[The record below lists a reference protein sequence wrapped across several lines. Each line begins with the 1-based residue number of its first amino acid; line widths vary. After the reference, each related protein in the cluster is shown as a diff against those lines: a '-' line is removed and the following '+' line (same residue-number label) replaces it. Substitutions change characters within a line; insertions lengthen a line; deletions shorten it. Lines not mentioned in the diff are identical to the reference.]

1 MPEPSH
7 KELAERADWA
17 RRHRARFLKK
27 NQPLVGIQTAQQAT
41 EKEATEPPPYAEL
54 HCLTHFSFQ
63 RGASSPEELVRR
75 AWALG
80 YTALAITDEC
90 SVAGVVR
97 AWSAHKVCARAPE
110 PGDAFDDELSAV
122 RAARRAAGVSAPLQL
137 LFGSEFRFDGQGT
150 LVAIA
155 RDLHSWGDLC
165 SFITACRRAAPKGHH
180 ALPPLAQALAAL
192 RRCALLWAPAKE
204 GSTAIDSIAAC
215 ALQTSVSGPF
225 DSKITLLAE
234 LHGGADDALWLA
246 QLRALSAATG
256 WPLAAAGDVHMHVRA
271 RKRLHDVMTAIRV
284 GQPVH
289 ACGFALQANA
299 ERHLRPR
306 ERLAAVYPPDLLAA
320 TLAVAA
326 RCAFGLDEIQYN
338 YPEEAVIEG
347 LTPTETLAQL
357 TREGAAW
364 RFPKGVPPRIQG
376 FIDKELALIEECRY
390 EMFFLT
396 VHDIVRW
403 ARGQGILCQ
412 GRGSAANSV
421 VCYCLGITAADP
433 EKSNPLL
440 ERFISKARQDE
451 PPDIDVDFEHERRE
465 QVIQYIYRKY
475 GRSRAALS
483 ATVICYRRRSA
494 LRDVGRALG
503 VDERLIDAFAKDHH
517 WFDDGLAAHRLG
529 DLAATVGA
537 AITPALASLGLQRT
551 AQLRGAPRHRS
562 QHVGGFVLTETPLH
576 RLVPLENAAMEG
588 DPVQW
593 ADPDAEREAP
603 ASAHAICPELERWLP
618 PRPALRQVIQWDKD
632 DLDALGLM
640 KVDVLALGMLTAMR
654 RCLEMVSRRRG
665 RPFTRSDIQSECPE
679 TYRMIRRAD
688 TVGTF
693 QIESRAQM
701 SMLPRLKPTTFY
713 DLVVQVAIVRP
724 GPISGGMV
732 HPYLKARER
741 RRRGL
746 PITYDR
752 STNDPAPNPADPDD
766 PECQPR
772 LAKALRRTLG
782 IPIFQEQVME
792 VAMIAADYSAEDADR
807 LRRDMAAWKR
817 KGGLGPHRERLIQ
830 GMRRNGYEQEYAE
843 RIFRQIEGFGEYGF
857 PESHAYSFAL
867 IAYESSWLKCHEP
880 EAFLA
885 AMLNSQPMGFYG
897 PAQLVQ
903 DARRHG
909 VVVLPPDVTVS
920 GWDCALEEAV
930 LALSPAGAGPGW
942 GSAPWPMAA
951 PSPHPSPLPKGARA
965 QAHPL
970 QHARPL
976 PPLPPA
982 GEGWGEGP
990 AAEDVQPFFEPNRP
1004 RVGAD
1009 QAQCAIENE
1018 ASFPP
1023 SPAGEGPGWGPAP
1036 LPMATPPAPH
1046 PNPLP
1051 KGARAQ
1057 THPLPHGRPLP
1068 PLPLAGEGWGEG
1080 KAIEDAQL
1088 FFEPN
1093 RPLVIAD
1100 KALIAI
1106 ENEAYFSPSPAGGG
1120 PGWGPP
1126 HATRQSAGPHPS
1138 LPPVAEG
1145 ARPAVRLGLRLA
1157 QGLNEAA
1164 ARRIEQARAERPFT
1178 SVDDLARRAQL
1189 DVKALNQLAAADAL
1203 ITLAGH
1209 RRQQVWQGAAL
1220 KSAPELLRD
1229 APIDEDALVLPAAPE
1244 GEEIVHDYAALGL
1257 TLRRH
1262 PLALLRPRLAR
1273 WRLRS
1278 AQELKAARHG
1288 EQVRACGIV
1297 IGRQQPGTAKGTI
1310 FVTLE
1315 DETGPVNVIVW
1326 KSVRV
1331 AEDQRNALLR
1341 SRLLAVQGEWQIG
1354 QDSGGHVRHLIA
1366 QRFVDLT
1373 PLLGRIAGLTTSRDF
1388 H

>member
-440 ERFISKARQDE
+440 ERFISKARQNE

-537 AITPALASLGLQRT
+537 AITPALASLWLQLT
-551 AQLRGAPRHRS
+551 EQLRGAPRHLS

-951 PSPHPSPLPKGARA
+951 PSAPHPSPLPRGARE

-970 QHARPL
+970 R
-976 PPLPPA
+976 
-982 GEGWGEGP
+982 
-990 AAEDVQPFFEPNRP
+990 
-1004 RVGAD
+1004 
-1009 QAQCAIENE
+1009 
-1018 ASFPP
+1018 
-1023 SPAGEGPGWGPAP
+1023 
-1036 LPMATPPAPH
+1036 
-1046 PNPLP
+1046 
-1051 KGARAQ
+1051 
-1057 THPLPHGRPLP
+1057 HGRLSP

-1080 KAIEDAQL
+1080 QAVEDAQP
-1088 FFEPN
+1088 FFESNLP
-1093 RPLVIAD
+1093 RDLTQ
-1100 KALIAI
+1100 KAQHAI

-1126 HATRQSAGPHPS
+1126 RATRQSAGTHPS
-1138 LPPVAEG
+1138 LTPARET

-1354 QDSGGHVRHLIA
+1354 QDSGGHVHHLIA

>member
-440 ERFISKARQDE
+440 ERFISKARQNE

-537 AITPALASLGLQRT
+537 AITPALASLWLQLT
-551 AQLRGAPRHRS
+551 EQLRG
-562 QHVGGFVLTETPLH
+562 T
-576 RLVPLENAAMEG
+576 
-588 DPVQW
+588 
-593 ADPDAEREAP
+593 
-603 ASAHAICPELERWLP
+603 
-618 PRPALRQVIQWDKD
+618 
-632 DLDALGLM
+632 
-640 KVDVLALGMLTAMR
+640 
-654 RCLEMVSRRRG
+654 
-665 RPFTRSDIQSECPE
+665 
-679 TYRMIRRAD
+679 
-688 TVGTF
+688 
-693 QIESRAQM
+693 
-701 SMLPRLKPTTFY
+701 
-713 DLVVQVAIVRP
+713 
-724 GPISGGMV
+724 
-732 HPYLKARER
+732 
-741 RRRGL
+741 
-746 PITYDR
+746 
-752 STNDPAPNPADPDD
+752 
-766 PECQPR
+766 
-772 LAKALRRTLG
+772 
-782 IPIFQEQVME
+782 
-792 VAMIAADYSAEDADR
+792 
-807 LRRDMAAWKR
+807 
-817 KGGLGPHRERLIQ
+817 
-830 GMRRNGYEQEYAE
+830 
-843 RIFRQIEGFGEYGF
+843 
-857 PESHAYSFAL
+857 
-867 IAYESSWLKCHEP
+867 
-880 EAFLA
+880 
-885 AMLNSQPMGFYG
+885 
-897 PAQLVQ
+897 
-903 DARRHG
+903 
-909 VVVLPPDVTVS
+909 
-920 GWDCALEEAV
+920 
-930 LALSPAGAGPGW
+930 
-942 GSAPWPMAA
+942 
-951 PSPHPSPLPKGARA
+951 
-965 QAHPL
+965 
-970 QHARPL
+970 
-976 PPLPPA
+976 
-982 GEGWGEGP
+982 
-990 AAEDVQPFFEPNRP
+990 
-1004 RVGAD
+1004 
-1009 QAQCAIENE
+1009 
-1018 ASFPP
+1018 
-1023 SPAGEGPGWGPAP
+1023 
-1036 LPMATPPAPH
+1036 
-1046 PNPLP
+1046 
-1051 KGARAQ
+1051 
-1057 THPLPHGRPLP
+1057 
-1068 PLPLAGEGWGEG
+1068 
-1080 KAIEDAQL
+1080 
-1088 FFEPN
+1088 
-1093 RPLVIAD
+1093 
-1100 KALIAI
+1100 
-1106 ENEAYFSPSPAGGG
+1106 
-1120 PGWGPP
+1120 
-1126 HATRQSAGPHPS
+1126 
-1138 LPPVAEG
+1138 
-1145 ARPAVRLGLRLA
+1145 
-1157 QGLNEAA
+1157 
-1164 ARRIEQARAERPFT
+1164 
-1178 SVDDLARRAQL
+1178 
-1189 DVKALNQLAAADAL
+1189 
-1203 ITLAGH
+1203 
-1209 RRQQVWQGAAL
+1209 
-1220 KSAPELLRD
+1220 
-1229 APIDEDALVLPAAPE
+1229 
-1244 GEEIVHDYAALGL
+1244 
-1257 TLRRH
+1257 
-1262 PLALLRPRLAR
+1262 
-1273 WRLRS
+1273 
-1278 AQELKAARHG
+1278 
-1288 EQVRACGIV
+1288 
-1297 IGRQQPGTAKGTI
+1297 
-1310 FVTLE
+1310 
-1315 DETGPVNVIVW
+1315 
-1326 KSVRV
+1326 
-1331 AEDQRNALLR
+1331 
-1341 SRLLAVQGEWQIG
+1341 
-1354 QDSGGHVRHLIA
+1354 
-1366 QRFVDLT
+1366 
-1373 PLLGRIAGLTTSRDF
+1373 
-1388 H
+1388 

>member
-215 ALQTSVSGPF
+215 DLQTSVSGPF

-440 ERFISKARQDE
+440 ERFISKARQNE

-537 AITPALASLGLQRT
+537 AITPALASLWLQLT
-551 AQLRGAPRHRS
+551 EQLRGAPRHLS

-951 PSPHPSPLPKGARA
+951 PSAPHPSPLPRGARE

-970 QHARPL
+970 R
-976 PPLPPA
+976 
-982 GEGWGEGP
+982 
-990 AAEDVQPFFEPNRP
+990 
-1004 RVGAD
+1004 
-1009 QAQCAIENE
+1009 
-1018 ASFPP
+1018 
-1023 SPAGEGPGWGPAP
+1023 
-1036 LPMATPPAPH
+1036 
-1046 PNPLP
+1046 
-1051 KGARAQ
+1051 
-1057 THPLPHGRPLP
+1057 HGRLSP

-1080 KAIEDAQL
+1080 QAVEDAQP
-1088 FFEPN
+1088 FFESNLP
-1093 RPLVIAD
+1093 RDLTQ
-1100 KALIAI
+1100 KAQHAI

-1126 HATRQSAGPHPS
+1126 RATRQSAGTHPS
-1138 LPPVAEG
+1138 LTPARET

>member
-537 AITPALASLGLQRT
+537 AITPALASLWLQLT
-551 AQLRGAPRHRS
+551 EQLRGAPRHLS

-593 ADPDAEREAP
+593 ADPDAEGEAP

-713 DLVVQVAIVRP
+713 DLVVEVAIVRP

-951 PSPHPSPLPKGARA
+951 PSAPHPSPLPRGARE

-970 QHARPL
+970 R
-976 PPLPPA
+976 
-982 GEGWGEGP
+982 
-990 AAEDVQPFFEPNRP
+990 
-1004 RVGAD
+1004 
-1009 QAQCAIENE
+1009 
-1018 ASFPP
+1018 
-1023 SPAGEGPGWGPAP
+1023 
-1036 LPMATPPAPH
+1036 
-1046 PNPLP
+1046 
-1051 KGARAQ
+1051 
-1057 THPLPHGRPLP
+1057 HGRLSP

-1080 KAIEDAQL
+1080 QAVEDAQP
-1088 FFEPN
+1088 FFESNLP
-1093 RPLVIAD
+1093 RDLTQ
-1100 KALIAI
+1100 KAQHAI

-1126 HATRQSAGPHPS
+1126 RATRQSAGTHPS
-1138 LPPVAEG
+1138 LTPARET

>member
-192 RRCALLWAPAKE
+192 RRCALLWAPAKD

-440 ERFISKARQDE
+440 ERFISKARQNE

-537 AITPALASLGLQRT
+537 AITPALASLWLQLT
-551 AQLRGAPRHRS
+551 EQLRGAPRHLS

-593 ADPDAEREAP
+593 ADPDAEGEAP

-951 PSPHPSPLPKGARA
+951 PSAPHPSPLPRGARE

-970 QHARPL
+970 R
-976 PPLPPA
+976 
-982 GEGWGEGP
+982 
-990 AAEDVQPFFEPNRP
+990 
-1004 RVGAD
+1004 
-1009 QAQCAIENE
+1009 
-1018 ASFPP
+1018 
-1023 SPAGEGPGWGPAP
+1023 
-1036 LPMATPPAPH
+1036 
-1046 PNPLP
+1046 
-1051 KGARAQ
+1051 
-1057 THPLPHGRPLP
+1057 HGRLSP

-1080 KAIEDAQL
+1080 QAVEDAQP
-1088 FFEPN
+1088 FFESNLP
-1093 RPLVIAD
+1093 RDLTQ
-1100 KALIAI
+1100 KAQHAI

-1126 HATRQSAGPHPS
+1126 RATRQSAGTHPS

-1354 QDSGGHVRHLIA
+1354 QDSGGHVHHLIA

>member
-412 GRGSAANSV
+412 GRGSAANSA
-421 VCYCLGITAADP
+421 VCWALGITEVDP
-433 EKSNPLL
+433 GLGILL
-440 ERFISKARQDE
+440 FERFISRERRE

-465 QVIQYIYRKY
+465 EVIQYLYRKY
-475 GRSRAALS
+475 GRERAALA
-483 ATVICYRRRSA
+483 ATVITYRTRSA
-494 LRDVGRALG
+494 VRDVGRALG
-503 VDERLIDAFAKDHH
+503 LDASLVERISREHQWFDGRGIDAERLRDA
-517 WFDDGLAAHRLG
+517 GL
-529 DLAATVGA
+529 DPSS
-537 AITPALASLGLQRT
+537 PALR
-551 AQLRGAPRHRS
+551 QLLTLVGTLVGFPRHLS
-562 QHVGGFVLTETPLH
+562 QHVGGFVIARGRLDE
-576 RLVPLENAAMEG
+576 LVPVENAAM
-588 DPVQW
+588 P
-593 ADPDAEREAP
+593 ERT
-603 ASAHAICPELERWLP
+603 
-618 PRPALRQVIQWDKD
+618 VIQWDKD
-632 DLDALGLM
+632 DLDALGLL
-640 KVDVLALGMLTAMR
+640 KVDVLALGMLSA
-654 RCLEMVSRRRG
+654 LRRG
-665 RPFTRSDIQSECPE
+665 LALVSAWRGQPVTLAGIERERPEVYAMLT
-679 TYRMIRRAD
+679 RAD
-688 TVGTF
+688 AIGVF
-693 QIESRAQM
+693 QVESRAQL
-701 SMLPRLKPTTFY
+701 SMLPRLRPQCFY
-713 DLVVQVAIVRP
+713 DLVVEVAIVRP
-724 GPISGGMV
+724 GPVQGGMV
-732 HPYLKARER
+732 HPYLQARECR
-741 RRRGL
+741 ARGE
-746 PITYDR
+746 
-752 STNDPAPNPADPDD
+752 DPL
-766 PECQPR
+766 Q
-772 LAKALRRTLG
+772 ALRAEIRPVLARTLG
-782 IPIFQEQVME
+782 VPIFQEQVMRLAV
-792 VAMIAADYSAEDADR
+792 VAAGFTPGEADQ
-807 LRRDMAAWKR
+807 LRRAMGSWRRQGELARYREQLLQGMAAN
-817 KGGLGPHRERLIQ
+817 GYDPDFAERLC
-830 GMRRNGYEQEYAE
+830 
-843 RIFRQIEGFGEYGF
+843 RQIEGFGDYGF
-857 PESHAYSFAL
+857 PESHAASFAL
-867 IAYESSWLKCHEP
+867 LVYASAWLKCFEP
-880 EAFLA
+880 AAFLA
-885 AMLNSQPMGFYG
+885 AMLNSQPMGFYS
-897 PAQLVQ
+897 ASQLIQ
-903 DARRHG
+903 DARRHDIE
-909 VVVLPPDVTVS
+909 VRPPDVTVS
-920 GWDCALEEAV
+920 VWDCTLEAR
-930 LALSPAGAGPGW
+930 
-942 GSAPWPMAA
+942 SAAD
-951 PSPHPSPLPKGARA
+951 A
-965 QAHPL
+965 QA
-970 QHARPL
+970 
-976 PPLPPA
+976 
-982 GEGWGEGP
+982 
-990 AAEDVQPFFEPNRP
+990 
-1004 RVGAD
+1004 
-1009 QAQCAIENE
+1009 
-1018 ASFPP
+1018 
-1023 SPAGEGPGWGPAP
+1023 
-1036 LPMATPPAPH
+1036 
-1046 PNPLP
+1046 
-1051 KGARAQ
+1051 
-1057 THPLPHGRPLP
+1057 
-1068 PLPLAGEGWGEG
+1068 
-1080 KAIEDAQL
+1080 DAQ
-1088 FFEPN
+1088 
-1093 RPLVIAD
+1093 
-1100 KALIAI
+1100 
-1106 ENEAYFSPSPAGGG
+1106 
-1120 PGWGPP
+1120 
-1126 HATRQSAGPHPS
+1126 
-1138 LPPVAEG
+1138 
-1145 ARPAVRLGLRLA
+1145 PAVRLGLRLVRGLRREAA
-1157 QGLNEAA
+1157 QAILAAREAA
-1164 ARRIEQARAERPFT
+1164 AFASVAE
-1178 SVDDLARRAQL
+1178 LAARAQL
-1189 DVKALNQLAAADAL
+1189 DAATLRVLASSGSLAA
-1203 ITLAGH
+1203 LAGH
-1209 RRQQVWQGAAL
+1209 RRQAVWQATGAVPLPGLLAATTTSEAAL
-1220 KSAPELLRD
+1220 ALPAPAEAEELLT
-1229 APIDEDALVLPAAPE
+1229 
-1244 GEEIVHDYAALGL
+1244 DYARLGF
-1257 TLRRH
+1257 TLGRH
-1262 PLALLRPRLAR
+1262 PLALLRPQLTQLRFLDASAISAASDRMLAR
-1273 WRLRS
+1273 
-1278 AQELKAARHG
+1278 AAG
-1288 EQVRACGIV
+1288 LVTC
-1297 IGRQQPGTAKGTI
+1297 RQRPATAKGTLFI
-1310 FVTLE
+1310 TLE
-1315 DETGPVNVIVW
+1315 DETGFTNVIVHPD
-1326 KSVRV
+1326 VFER
-1331 AEDQRNALLR
+1331 QRHILLGA
-1341 SRLLAVQGEWQIG
+1341 RLLGVYGQISR
-1354 QDSGGHVRHLIA
+1354 QASVVHLIA
-1366 QRFVDLT
+1366 ARVVDHSA
-1373 PLLGRIAGLTTSRDF
+1373 LLGELQVQSRDF

>member
-97 AWSAHKVCARAPE
+97 AWRAHKVCARAPE

-433 EKSNPLL
+433 EKSHPLL

-537 AITPALASLGLQRT
+537 AITPALASLWLQLT
-551 AQLRGAPRHRS
+551 EQLRGAPRHLS

-830 GMRRNGYEQEYAE
+830 GMRRNGYELEYAE

-930 LALSPAGAGPGW
+930 FAEGGLGW
-942 GSAPWPMAA
+942 GPAPWPMAA
-951 PSPHPSPLPKGARA
+951 PSAPHPSPLPRGARE

-970 QHARPL
+970 R
-976 PPLPPA
+976 
-982 GEGWGEGP
+982 
-990 AAEDVQPFFEPNRP
+990 
-1004 RVGAD
+1004 
-1009 QAQCAIENE
+1009 
-1018 ASFPP
+1018 
-1023 SPAGEGPGWGPAP
+1023 
-1036 LPMATPPAPH
+1036 
-1046 PNPLP
+1046 
-1051 KGARAQ
+1051 
-1057 THPLPHGRPLP
+1057 HGRLSP

-1080 KAIEDAQL
+1080 QAVEDAQP
-1088 FFEPN
+1088 FFESNLP
-1093 RPLVIAD
+1093 RDLTQ
-1100 KALIAI
+1100 KAQHAI

-1354 QDSGGHVRHLIA
+1354 QDSGGHVHHLIA

>member
-97 AWSAHKVCARAPE
+97 AWRAHKVCARAPE

-215 ALQTSVSGPF
+215 ALQASVSGPF

-537 AITPALASLGLQRT
+537 AITPALASLWLQLT
-551 AQLRGAPRHRS
+551 EQLRGAPRHLS

-713 DLVVQVAIVRP
+713 DLVVEVAIVRP

-732 HPYLKARER
+732 HPYLKAR
-741 RRRGL
+741 
-746 PITYDR
+746 
-752 STNDPAPNPADPDD
+752 
-766 PECQPR
+766 
-772 LAKALRRTLG
+772 
-782 IPIFQEQVME
+782 
-792 VAMIAADYSAEDADR
+792 
-807 LRRDMAAWKR
+807 
-817 KGGLGPHRERLIQ
+817 
-830 GMRRNGYEQEYAE
+830 
-843 RIFRQIEGFGEYGF
+843 
-857 PESHAYSFAL
+857 
-867 IAYESSWLKCHEP
+867 
-880 EAFLA
+880 
-885 AMLNSQPMGFYG
+885 
-897 PAQLVQ
+897 
-903 DARRHG
+903 
-909 VVVLPPDVTVS
+909 
-920 GWDCALEEAV
+920 
-930 LALSPAGAGPGW
+930 
-942 GSAPWPMAA
+942 
-951 PSPHPSPLPKGARA
+951 
-965 QAHPL
+965 
-970 QHARPL
+970 
-976 PPLPPA
+976 
-982 GEGWGEGP
+982 
-990 AAEDVQPFFEPNRP
+990 
-1004 RVGAD
+1004 
-1009 QAQCAIENE
+1009 
-1018 ASFPP
+1018 
-1023 SPAGEGPGWGPAP
+1023 
-1036 LPMATPPAPH
+1036 
-1046 PNPLP
+1046 
-1051 KGARAQ
+1051 
-1057 THPLPHGRPLP
+1057 
-1068 PLPLAGEGWGEG
+1068 
-1080 KAIEDAQL
+1080 
-1088 FFEPN
+1088 
-1093 RPLVIAD
+1093 
-1100 KALIAI
+1100 
-1106 ENEAYFSPSPAGGG
+1106 
-1120 PGWGPP
+1120 
-1126 HATRQSAGPHPS
+1126 
-1138 LPPVAEG
+1138 
-1145 ARPAVRLGLRLA
+1145 
-1157 QGLNEAA
+1157 
-1164 ARRIEQARAERPFT
+1164 
-1178 SVDDLARRAQL
+1178 
-1189 DVKALNQLAAADAL
+1189 
-1203 ITLAGH
+1203 
-1209 RRQQVWQGAAL
+1209 
-1220 KSAPELLRD
+1220 
-1229 APIDEDALVLPAAPE
+1229 
-1244 GEEIVHDYAALGL
+1244 
-1257 TLRRH
+1257 
-1262 PLALLRPRLAR
+1262 
-1273 WRLRS
+1273 
-1278 AQELKAARHG
+1278 
-1288 EQVRACGIV
+1288 
-1297 IGRQQPGTAKGTI
+1297 
-1310 FVTLE
+1310 
-1315 DETGPVNVIVW
+1315 
-1326 KSVRV
+1326 
-1331 AEDQRNALLR
+1331 
-1341 SRLLAVQGEWQIG
+1341 
-1354 QDSGGHVRHLIA
+1354 
-1366 QRFVDLT
+1366 
-1373 PLLGRIAGLTTSRDF
+1373 
-1388 H
+1388 

>member
-110 PGDAFDDELSAV
+110 PSDAFDDELSAV

-440 ERFISKARQDE
+440 ERFISKARQNE

-537 AITPALASLGLQRT
+537 AITPALASLWLQLT
-551 AQLRGAPRHRS
+551 EQLRGAPRHLS

-593 ADPDAEREAP
+593 ADPDAEGEAP

-930 LALSPAGAGPGW
+930 FAEGGLGW
-942 GSAPWPMAA
+942 GPAPSPMAA

-982 GEGWGEGP
+982 GEGWGEGQ
-990 AAEDVQPFFEPNRP
+990 AVEDAQPFFESNLP
-1004 RVGAD
+1004 RD
-1009 QAQCAIENE
+1009 LTQKAQ
-1018 ASFPP
+1018 
-1023 SPAGEGPGWGPAP
+1023 
-1036 LPMATPPAPH
+1036 H
-1046 PNPLP
+1046 
-1051 KGARAQ
+1051 
-1057 THPLPHGRPLP
+1057 
-1068 PLPLAGEGWGEG
+1068 
-1080 KAIEDAQL
+1080 
-1088 FFEPN
+1088 
-1093 RPLVIAD
+1093 
-1100 KALIAI
+1100 AI

-1126 HATRQSAGPHPS
+1126 RATRQSAGTHPS
-1138 LPPVAEG
+1138 LTPARET

>member
-110 PGDAFDDELSAV
+110 PSDEFDDELSAV

-204 GSTAIDSIAAC
+204 GSTAIDSIAVC

-234 LHGGADDALWLA
+234 LHAAADDALWLA
-246 QLRALSAATG
+246 RLRALAAATG

-440 ERFISKARQDE
+440 ERFISKARQNE

-537 AITPALASLGLQRT
+537 AITPALASLWLQLT
-551 AQLRGAPRHRS
+551 EQLRGAPRHLS

-665 RPFTRSDIQSECPE
+665 RPFTRSDIQSMGDCPR
-679 TYRMIRRAD
+679 TYDMIRRAD
-688 TVGTF
+688 TVGAF

-713 DLVVQVAIVRP
+713 DLVVEVAIVRP

-903 DARRHG
+903 DAKRHG

-942 GSAPWPMAA
+942 KRYAWRHLSEPSCGQPLMWP
-951 PSPHPSPLPKGARA
+951 KNEKRRGA
-965 QAHPL
+965 
-970 QHARPL
+970 
-976 PPLPPA
+976 
-982 GEGWGEGP
+982 
-990 AAEDVQPFFEPNRP
+990 
-1004 RVGAD
+1004 
-1009 QAQCAIENE
+1009 E
-1018 ASFPP
+1018 A
-1023 SPAGEGPGWGPAP
+1023 
-1036 LPMATPPAPH
+1036 
-1046 PNPLP
+1046 
-1051 KGARAQ
+1051 
-1057 THPLPHGRPLP
+1057 
-1068 PLPLAGEGWGEG
+1068 
-1080 KAIEDAQL
+1080 
-1088 FFEPN
+1088 
-1093 RPLVIAD
+1093 
-1100 KALIAI
+1100 
-1106 ENEAYFSPSPAGGG
+1106 
-1120 PGWGPP
+1120 
-1126 HATRQSAGPHPS
+1126 
-1138 LPPVAEG
+1138 
-1145 ARPAVRLGLRLA
+1145 
-1157 QGLNEAA
+1157 
-1164 ARRIEQARAERPFT
+1164 
-1178 SVDDLARRAQL
+1178 
-1189 DVKALNQLAAADAL
+1189 
-1203 ITLAGH
+1203 
-1209 RRQQVWQGAAL
+1209 
-1220 KSAPELLRD
+1220 
-1229 APIDEDALVLPAAPE
+1229 
-1244 GEEIVHDYAALGL
+1244 
-1257 TLRRH
+1257 
-1262 PLALLRPRLAR
+1262 PRLECY
-1273 WRLRS
+1273 WRNRVPIRQLPS
-1278 AQELKAARHG
+1278 RH
-1288 EQVRACGIV
+1288 
-1297 IGRQQPGTAKGTI
+1297 RQ
-1310 FVTLE
+1310 
-1315 DETGPVNVIVW
+1315 
-1326 KSVRV
+1326 
-1331 AEDQRNALLR
+1331 
-1341 SRLLAVQGEWQIG
+1341 
-1354 QDSGGHVRHLIA
+1354 
-1366 QRFVDLT
+1366 
-1373 PLLGRIAGLTTSRDF
+1373 
-1388 H
+1388 

>member
-433 EKSNPLL
+433 EKSHPLL
-440 ERFISKARQDE
+440 ERFISKARQNE

-537 AITPALASLGLQRT
+537 AITPALASLWLQLT
-551 AQLRGAPRHRS
+551 EQLRGAPRHLS

-593 ADPDAEREAP
+593 ADPDAEGEAP

-930 LALSPAGAGPGW
+930 LALSPAGAGPG
-942 GSAPWPMAA
+942 GGQPRGRWP
-951 PSPHPSPLPKGARA
+951 RR
-965 QAHPL
+965 
-970 QHARPL
+970 RPL
-976 PPLPPA
+976 TPALSPEGRGSKPIRCGTGGYRPLSRLRERAGVRGRRLKMRSLFLNQICLGTLPRKRNTLLKMKLIFLPPPLGEGRGGGRPAPPA
-982 GEGWGEGP
+982 
-990 AAEDVQPFFEPNRP
+990 N
-1004 RVGAD
+1004 
-1009 QAQCAIENE
+1009 
-1018 ASFPP
+1018 
-1023 SPAGEGPGWGPAP
+1023 
-1036 LPMATPPAPH
+1036 PPAPI
-1046 PNPLP
+1046 PALP
-1051 KGARAQ
+1051 QQEKRQ
-1057 THPLPHGRPLP
+1057 DLP
-1068 PLPLAGEGWGEG
+1068 
-1080 KAIEDAQL
+1080 
-1088 FFEPN
+1088 
-1093 RPLVIAD
+1093 
-1100 KALIAI
+1100 
-1106 ENEAYFSPSPAGGG
+1106 
-1120 PGWGPP
+1120 
-1126 HATRQSAGPHPS
+1126 SAW
-1138 LPPVAEG
+1138 AC
-1145 ARPAVRLGLRLA
+1145 AW
-1157 QGLNEAA
+1157 
-1164 ARRIEQARAERPFT
+1164 
-1178 SVDDLARRAQL
+1178 RRA
-1189 DVKALNQLAAADAL
+1189 
-1203 ITLAGH
+1203 
-1209 RRQQVWQGAAL
+1209 
-1220 KSAPELLRD
+1220 
-1229 APIDEDALVLPAAPE
+1229 
-1244 GEEIVHDYAALGL
+1244 
-1257 TLRRH
+1257 
-1262 PLALLRPRLAR
+1262 
-1273 WRLRS
+1273 
-1278 AQELKAARHG
+1278 
-1288 EQVRACGIV
+1288 
-1297 IGRQQPGTAKGTI
+1297 
-1310 FVTLE
+1310 
-1315 DETGPVNVIVW
+1315 
-1326 KSVRV
+1326 
-1331 AEDQRNALLR
+1331 
-1341 SRLLAVQGEWQIG
+1341 
-1354 QDSGGHVRHLIA
+1354 
-1366 QRFVDLT
+1366 
-1373 PLLGRIAGLTTSRDF
+1373 
-1388 H
+1388 

>member
-1 MPEPSH
+1 M
-7 KELAERADWA
+7 
-17 RRHRARFLKK
+17 
-27 NQPLVGIQTAQQAT
+27 
-41 EKEATEPPPYAEL
+41 
-54 HCLTHFSFQ
+54 
-63 RGASSPEELVRR
+63 
-75 AWALG
+75 
-80 YTALAITDEC
+80 
-90 SVAGVVR
+90 
-97 AWSAHKVCARAPE
+97 
-110 PGDAFDDELSAV
+110 
-122 RAARRAAGVSAPLQL
+122 
-137 LFGSEFRFDGQGT
+137 
-150 LVAIA
+150 
-155 RDLHSWGDLC
+155 
-165 SFITACRRAAPKGHH
+165 
-180 ALPPLAQALAAL
+180 
-192 RRCALLWAPAKE
+192 
-204 GSTAIDSIAAC
+204 
-215 ALQTSVSGPF
+215 
-225 DSKITLLAE
+225 
-234 LHGGADDALWLA
+234 
-246 QLRALSAATG
+246 
-256 WPLAAAGDVHMHVRA
+256 
-271 RKRLHDVMTAIRV
+271 
-284 GQPVH
+284 
-289 ACGFALQANA
+289 
-299 ERHLRPR
+299 
-306 ERLAAVYPPDLLAA
+306 
-320 TLAVAA
+320 
-326 RCAFGLDEIQYN
+326 
-338 YPEEAVIEG
+338 
-347 LTPTETLAQL
+347 
-357 TREGAAW
+357 
-364 RFPKGVPPRIQG
+364 
-376 FIDKELALIEECRY
+376 
-390 EMFFLT
+390 
-396 VHDIVRW
+396 
-403 ARGQGILCQ
+403 
-412 GRGSAANSV
+412 
-421 VCYCLGITAADP
+421 
-433 EKSNPLL
+433 
-440 ERFISKARQDE
+440 
-451 PPDIDVDFEHERRE
+451 
-465 QVIQYIYRKY
+465 
-475 GRSRAALS
+475 
-483 ATVICYRRRSA
+483 
-494 LRDVGRALG
+494 GRALG

-537 AITPALASLGLQRT
+537 AITPALASLWLQLT
-551 AQLRGAPRHRS
+551 EQLRGAPRHLS

-593 ADPDAEREAP
+593 ADPDAEGEAP

-830 GMRRNGYEQEYAE
+830 GMRRNGYELEYAE

-942 GSAPWPMAA
+942 G
-951 PSPHPSPLPKGARA
+951 
-965 QAHPL
+965 
-970 QHARPL
+970 
-976 PPLPPA
+976 PP
-982 GEGWGEGP
+982 
-990 AAEDVQPFFEPNRP
+990 R
-1004 RVGAD
+1004 
-1009 QAQCAIENE
+1009 
-1018 ASFPP
+1018 
-1023 SPAGEGPGWGPAP
+1023 
-1036 LPMATPPAPH
+1036 
-1046 PNPLP
+1046 
-1051 KGARAQ
+1051 
-1057 THPLPHGRPLP
+1057 
-1068 PLPLAGEGWGEG
+1068 
-1080 KAIEDAQL
+1080 
-1088 FFEPN
+1088 
-1093 RPLVIAD
+1093 
-1100 KALIAI
+1100 
-1106 ENEAYFSPSPAGGG
+1106 
-1120 PGWGPP
+1120 
-1126 HATRQSAGPHPS
+1126 ATRQSAGTHPS
-1138 LPPVAEG
+1138 LTPARET

-1354 QDSGGHVRHLIA
+1354 HDSGGHVHHLIA

>member
-440 ERFISKARQDE
+440 ERFISKARQNE

-537 AITPALASLGLQRT
+537 AITPALASLWLQLT
-551 AQLRGAPRHRS
+551 EQLRGAPRHLS

-713 DLVVQVAIVRP
+713 DLVVEVAIVRP

-951 PSPHPSPLPKGARA
+951 PSAPHPSPLPRGARE

-970 QHARPL
+970 R
-976 PPLPPA
+976 
-982 GEGWGEGP
+982 
-990 AAEDVQPFFEPNRP
+990 
-1004 RVGAD
+1004 
-1009 QAQCAIENE
+1009 
-1018 ASFPP
+1018 
-1023 SPAGEGPGWGPAP
+1023 
-1036 LPMATPPAPH
+1036 
-1046 PNPLP
+1046 
-1051 KGARAQ
+1051 
-1057 THPLPHGRPLP
+1057 HGRLSP

-1080 KAIEDAQL
+1080 QAVEDAQP
-1088 FFEPN
+1088 FFESNLP
-1093 RPLVIAD
+1093 RDLTQ
-1100 KALIAI
+1100 KAQHAI

>member
-97 AWSAHKVCARAPE
+97 AWRAHKVCARAPE

-215 ALQTSVSGPF
+215 ALQTGVSGPF

-271 RKRLHDVMTAIRV
+271 RKRLHDVMIAIRV

-338 YPEEAVIEG
+338 YPKEAVIEG

-537 AITPALASLGLQRT
+537 AITPALASLWLQLT
-551 AQLRGAPRHRS
+551 EQLRGAPRHLS

-688 TVGTF
+688 TVGAF

-920 GWDCALEEAV
+920 G
-930 LALSPAGAGPGW
+930 
-942 GSAPWPMAA
+942 
-951 PSPHPSPLPKGARA
+951 
-965 QAHPL
+965 
-970 QHARPL
+970 
-976 PPLPPA
+976 
-982 GEGWGEGP
+982 
-990 AAEDVQPFFEPNRP
+990 
-1004 RVGAD
+1004 
-1009 QAQCAIENE
+1009 
-1018 ASFPP
+1018 
-1023 SPAGEGPGWGPAP
+1023 
-1036 LPMATPPAPH
+1036 
-1046 PNPLP
+1046 
-1051 KGARAQ
+1051 
-1057 THPLPHGRPLP
+1057 
-1068 PLPLAGEGWGEG
+1068 
-1080 KAIEDAQL
+1080 
-1088 FFEPN
+1088 
-1093 RPLVIAD
+1093 
-1100 KALIAI
+1100 
-1106 ENEAYFSPSPAGGG
+1106 
-1120 PGWGPP
+1120 
-1126 HATRQSAGPHPS
+1126 
-1138 LPPVAEG
+1138 
-1145 ARPAVRLGLRLA
+1145 
-1157 QGLNEAA
+1157 
-1164 ARRIEQARAERPFT
+1164 
-1178 SVDDLARRAQL
+1178 
-1189 DVKALNQLAAADAL
+1189 
-1203 ITLAGH
+1203 
-1209 RRQQVWQGAAL
+1209 
-1220 KSAPELLRD
+1220 
-1229 APIDEDALVLPAAPE
+1229 
-1244 GEEIVHDYAALGL
+1244 
-1257 TLRRH
+1257 
-1262 PLALLRPRLAR
+1262 
-1273 WRLRS
+1273 
-1278 AQELKAARHG
+1278 
-1288 EQVRACGIV
+1288 
-1297 IGRQQPGTAKGTI
+1297 
-1310 FVTLE
+1310 
-1315 DETGPVNVIVW
+1315 
-1326 KSVRV
+1326 
-1331 AEDQRNALLR
+1331 
-1341 SRLLAVQGEWQIG
+1341 
-1354 QDSGGHVRHLIA
+1354 
-1366 QRFVDLT
+1366 
-1373 PLLGRIAGLTTSRDF
+1373 
-1388 H
+1388 

>member
-440 ERFISKARQDE
+440 ERFISKARQNE

-537 AITPALASLGLQRT
+537 AITPALASLWLQLT
-551 AQLRGAPRHRS
+551 EQLRGAPRHLS

-593 ADPDAEREAP
+593 ADPDAEGEAP

-951 PSPHPSPLPKGARA
+951 PSAPHPSPLPRGARE

-970 QHARPL
+970 R
-976 PPLPPA
+976 
-982 GEGWGEGP
+982 
-990 AAEDVQPFFEPNRP
+990 
-1004 RVGAD
+1004 
-1009 QAQCAIENE
+1009 
-1018 ASFPP
+1018 
-1023 SPAGEGPGWGPAP
+1023 
-1036 LPMATPPAPH
+1036 
-1046 PNPLP
+1046 
-1051 KGARAQ
+1051 
-1057 THPLPHGRPLP
+1057 HGRLSP

-1080 KAIEDAQL
+1080 QAVEDAQP
-1088 FFEPN
+1088 FFESNLP
-1093 RPLVIAD
+1093 RDLTQ
-1100 KALIAI
+1100 KAQHAI

-1126 HATRQSAGPHPS
+1126 RATRQSAGTHPS
-1138 LPPVAEG
+1138 LTPARET

-1354 QDSGGHVRHLIA
+1354 QDSGGHVHHLIA

>member
-537 AITPALASLGLQRT
+537 AITPALASLWLQLT
-551 AQLRGAPRHRS
+551 EQLRGAPRHLS

-593 ADPDAEREAP
+593 ADPDAEGEAP

-817 KGGLGPHRERLIQ
+817 KGGLGLHRERLIQ

-951 PSPHPSPLPKGARA
+951 PSAPHPSPLPRGARE

-970 QHARPL
+970 R
-976 PPLPPA
+976 
-982 GEGWGEGP
+982 
-990 AAEDVQPFFEPNRP
+990 
-1004 RVGAD
+1004 
-1009 QAQCAIENE
+1009 
-1018 ASFPP
+1018 
-1023 SPAGEGPGWGPAP
+1023 
-1036 LPMATPPAPH
+1036 
-1046 PNPLP
+1046 
-1051 KGARAQ
+1051 
-1057 THPLPHGRPLP
+1057 HGRLSP

-1080 KAIEDAQL
+1080 QAVEDAQP
-1088 FFEPN
+1088 FFESNLP
-1093 RPLVIAD
+1093 RDLTQ
-1100 KALIAI
+1100 KAQHAI
-1106 ENEAYFSPSPAGGG
+1106 ENEAYFPPSPAGEG

>member
-215 ALQTSVSGPF
+215 DLQTSVSGPF

-440 ERFISKARQDE
+440 ERFISKARQNE

-537 AITPALASLGLQRT
+537 AITPALASLWLQLT
-551 AQLRGAPRHRS
+551 EQLRGAPRHLS

-593 ADPDAEREAP
+593 ADPDAEGEAP

-951 PSPHPSPLPKGARA
+951 PSAPHPSPLPRGARE

-970 QHARPL
+970 R
-976 PPLPPA
+976 
-982 GEGWGEGP
+982 
-990 AAEDVQPFFEPNRP
+990 
-1004 RVGAD
+1004 
-1009 QAQCAIENE
+1009 
-1018 ASFPP
+1018 
-1023 SPAGEGPGWGPAP
+1023 
-1036 LPMATPPAPH
+1036 
-1046 PNPLP
+1046 
-1051 KGARAQ
+1051 
-1057 THPLPHGRPLP
+1057 HGRLSP

-1080 KAIEDAQL
+1080 QAVEDAQP
-1088 FFEPN
+1088 FFESNLP
-1093 RPLVIAD
+1093 RDLTQ
-1100 KALIAI
+1100 KAQHAI

-1126 HATRQSAGPHPS
+1126 RATRQSAGTHPS
-1138 LPPVAEG
+1138 LTPARET

-1354 QDSGGHVRHLIA
+1354 QDSGGHVHHLIA